1 MRKMKSLVYGI
12 GDKGFKY
19 PVAVDRVHLT
29 EYKLWIGLLARCSSL
44 WQNRYPTYIGCTVS
58 DNFKSYSFF
67 YEWCQEQIGFKCE
80 DENNRIFQLDKDLL
94 IKGNKH
100 YSEDTCVFVPQAV
113 NKLLTKRCA
122 SRGNYPIGVSFEAR
136 SNKFV
141 AFCNYDGANR
151 RIGRFKTISEA
162 FIAYKKRKEFL
173 IAQAGEKYISQID
186 PRAYEA
192 LMNYEVNIND

>member
-1 MRKMKSLVYGI
+1 MRKMRALVYGI

-29 EYKLWIGLLARCSSL
+29 EYKLWVGLLARCSSL
-44 WQNRYPTYIGCTVS
+44 WQSRYPTYIGCTVS
-58 DNFKSYSFF
+58 ENFKSYSYF
-67 YEWCQEQIGFKCE
+67 YEWCQGQIGFKSE
-80 DENNRIFQLDKDLL
+80 DENSRIFQLDKDLL

-100 YSEDTCVFVPQAV
+100 YSEDTCVFVPQTV
-113 NKLLTKRCA
+113 NKLLTKGRA

-136 SNKFV
+136 SNRFA

-151 RIGRFKTISEA
+151 RIGRFKTVAEA

-173 IAQAGEKYISQID
+173 IAQAGEKYKSQID
-186 PRAYEA
+186 QRAYAA
-192 LMNYEVNIND
+192 LINYKVDIND